1 MFSTNLEVGD
11 FVEMPLPRRVLLGGL
26 EVDLVVDLVP
36 MVDVGHHHPAAGDG
50 DPLVGVPVDHVH
62 LLVPVG
68 REGHGE
74 PPPVLGEEGR
84 LLQLQPAAGGRH
96 DQVVLAVSCDN
107 SMGLVGGETEVFY
120 MSDSTNRCVG
130 LSLCHNGAY
139 SDLRAPHRH

>member
-1 MFSTNLEVGD
+1 MWQKYFIKIFSTNLEVGD

-36 MVDVGHHHPAAGDG
+36 VVDVGHHHPAAGDG

-74 PPPVLGEEGR
+74 PPPVPREEGR
-84 LLQLQPAAGGRH
+84 LLQLKPTAGGRH

-107 SMGLVGGETEVFY
+107 SGFSGGKQKCFICH
-120 MSDSTNRCVG
+120 DSTNRCVG
-130 LSLCHNGAY
+130 LSLCL
-139 SDLRAPHRH
+139 DLF